1 MRPSDCL
8 TRVGVLKII
17 SSFPELFSTW
27 SPKISEIIL
36 IFPTTLKDQKEK
48 AKKGRFTPMKH
59 FSCFMGVKV

>member
-48 AKKGRFTPMKH
+48 AEKGRLYIKH

>member
-27 SPKISEIIL
+27 SPKIAEIIL

-48 AKKGRFTPMKH
+48 AKKKEGYILSIFH
-59 FSCFMGVKV
+59 VSWV